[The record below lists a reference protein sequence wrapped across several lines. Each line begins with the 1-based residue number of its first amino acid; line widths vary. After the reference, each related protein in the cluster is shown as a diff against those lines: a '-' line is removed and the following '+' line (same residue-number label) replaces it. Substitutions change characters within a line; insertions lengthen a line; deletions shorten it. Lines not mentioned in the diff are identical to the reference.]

1 MLESKVYC
9 CYAELLRTAFFL
21 FFLHS
26 TPPPTLFQL
35 PPSIYQ
41 TILDNHCSLRYFSLP
56 YFSTSDLN
64 ETWNHAKSSK
74 LKNQFTYGNWHFLEF
89 SIDCDVYLQIS
100 VWGIYLLR
108 NFGHFFNLNLAFRWK
123 QAAWATSLFCL
134 FFWLAHISLV

>member
-1 MLESKVYC
+1 MRILSIKLRLARTVKNFDIRLEKKAARGLIFKASVSGVHQQITNISCPLRLLMLESKVYC

-64 ETWNHAKSSK
+64 ET
-74 LKNQFTYGNWHFLEF
+74 
-89 SIDCDVYLQIS
+89 
-100 VWGIYLLR
+100 
-108 NFGHFFNLNLAFRWK
+108 
-123 QAAWATSLFCL
+123 
-134 FFWLAHISLV
+134 